1 MTGRTPLELLGRL
14 STSEAELGPGL
25 RLIESY
31 TMEGMLK
38 LLWQGDPAAEEV
50 VVLLGGG
57 MGGFLGPAHNLY
69 LDLGRELAAAG
80 YGVIG
85 VDYRRPSKLDPSL
98 LDAAA
103 TVDWAMRQGA
113 RRFVTVGH
121 SFGGA
126 VAVQCAVALGGH
138 CAGVV
143 TLATQSAGCEAAQL
157 LDGTP
162 LLLVHGTA
170 DEVLGPENSAMVRAM
185 AGDGDLRII
194 DGAGHQLDQA
204 AAALRELLLEWIPA
218 RFADR
223 RPAT

>member
-1 MTGRTPLELLGRL
+1 VTPRTPLALLGRL
-14 STSEAELGPGL
+14 ATTEAELAPGL
-25 RLIESY
+25 RLLESY

-38 LLWQGDPAAEEV
+38 LLWHGDPSAEEV

-57 MGGFLGPAHNLY
+57 MGGFLGPAHGLY
-69 LDLGRELAAAG
+69 LDLGRRLAADG

-85 VDYRRPSKLDPSL
+85 VDYRRPSKLEPSL

-103 TVDWAMRQGA
+103 TVDWAMTAGA
-113 RRFVTVGH
+113 RRFLTVGH

-157 LDGTP
+157 LGDTP

-170 DEVLGPENSAMVRAM
+170 DEILGPDNSAMVRAM
-185 AGDGDLRII
+185 AGGGDLRVIP
-194 DGAGHQLDQA
+194 GAGHQLDQA
-204 AAALRELLLEWIPA
+204 AEELRSLLLEWIPA

-223 RPAT
+223 RPV

>member
-1 MTGRTPLELLGRL
+1 VSGRTPLELLGRL
-14 STSEAELGPGL
+14 ATSEAELTPGL
-25 RLIESY
+25 RLVETY

-38 LLWQGDPAAEEV
+38 LLWHGDPTAEEV

-57 MGGFLGPAHNLY
+57 MGGFLGPAHGLY
-69 LDLGRELAAAG
+69 HELGRRLAAQG
-80 YGVIG
+80 IGVIG
-85 VDYRRPSKLDPSL
+85 VDYRRPSKLDPCL

-103 TVDWAMRQGA
+103 TVDWAMRNGA

-126 VAVQCAVALGGH
+126 VAVQCAAALGGH

-157 LDGTP
+157 LAGTP

-170 DEVLGPENSAMVRAM
+170 DEILGPDNSAMVRAM

-194 DGAGHQLDQA
+194 AGAGHQLDQA
-204 AAALRELLLEWIPA
+204 ADEVRDLLLEWIPA
-218 RFADR
+218 RLAER
-223 RPAT
+223 RPTD